1 MQNFEDLKSN
11 IDITPKKDIIFK
23 KIFGSKGNEGILKDF
38 LESILDIK
46 IDSLTLDVGT
56 ELLPDFGDGK
66 MSRVDVRARLSDGS
80 EINVE
85 MQSDIKGYSEKRC
98 FQYWSRIYSNAI
110 KEGAKYTDLRKTI
123 CIWIIDGSFYN
134 EFEDF
139 HSKWEMIDKKH
150 DVVNRFNEIEFH
162 IIELKKFRESAIIK
176 PSRKEFWLGF
186 IDHSNEELIKLA
198 CNNNDKVKE
207 ARAQLEK
214 IRADKELME
223 RIRLEELYEW
233 DVNTAIDTARNEGK
247 SERNKEI
254 VLKLLEMNL
263 PIEQIMQATGLSS
276 DEINKIK
283 EKE

>member
-1 MQNFEDLKSN
+1 M
-11 IDITPKKDIIFK
+11 
-23 KIFGSKGNEGILKDF
+23 
-38 LESILDIK
+38 
-46 IDSLTLDVGT
+46 
-56 ELLPDFGDGK
+56 
-66 MSRVDVRARLSDGS
+66 
-80 EINVE
+80 IN
-85 MQSDIKGYSEKRC
+85 
-98 FQYWSRIYSNAI
+98 
-110 KEGAKYTDLRKTI
+110 
-123 CIWIIDGSFYN
+123 
-134 EFEDF
+134 
-139 HSKWEMIDKKH
+139 KKH

-233 DVNTAIDTARNEGK
+233 DVNTAIDTARNEGEASGFEK
-247 SERNKEI
+247 GEAAGKTKQKKEF
-254 VLKLLEMNL
+254 VLKLLDMNL
-263 PIEQIMQATGLSS
+263 SIEQIIEATGLSF

-283 EKE
+283 ENN